1 MPRPLPESAAVDRS
15 SHRPLLIAA
24 LALSGTLGA
33 THLVGFSA
41 FIPFIADDLGSSVPV
56 VGQITTAVFLIGALS
71 GIAIGPLADR
81 YGHGRFQMLG
91 TLIVIA
97 GSLGTAIAPNLPA
110 LFAVRTVSAFSN
122 GMLAAVTLAAT
133 ATLFS
138 GNERHRAMSWVVTGI
153 AGGPVIGV
161 PFLTTIASVAGWR
174 GAFVALALAAA
185 PVLILQYRIFP
196 RPRPVAGADPFRLTS
211 LIQPYQPLVRHRA
224 TMVLYTSHFLRAV
237 AWIGILT
244 YFSAF
249 LDAQYGLDEREI
261 GWATMVAGAGYFA
274 GSMLARGRLAGY
286 PLRPLYS
293 LTTALMGC
301 CLVATLVLPVHP
313 AASTAFV
320 AAAAVFGSLSFICQT
335 TLLANTT
342 PAGQGTTMSL
352 NAAFFGIGSAA
363 GGAVGG
369 GLIALGGYDAL
380 AMGLAGFAL
389 LSSGLMAGSLRVAAP
404 DPSIE
409 PSR

>member
-1 MPRPLPESAAVDRS
+1 MPRPLPESAAADRT
-15 SHRPLLIAA
+15 SHRSLLIAA
-24 LALSGTLGA
+24 LALSGTLG
-33 THLVGFSA
+33 TTYHMGFSA

-56 VGQITTAVFLIGALS
+56 VGQITTMVFLIGALS

-91 TLIVIA
+91 TLLVIA
-97 GSLGTAIAPNLPA
+97 GSLGTAIAPDLPV
-110 LFAVRTVSAFSN
+110 LFAVRTVSAFST
-122 GMLAAVTLAAT
+122 GMLAAVTTAAT
-133 ATLFS
+133 ATLYTGS
-138 GNERHRAMSWVVTGI
+138 ERHRAMSWVVTGI
-153 AGGPVIGV
+153 AGGPIVGI
-161 PFLTTIASVAGWR
+161 PFLALVASVAGWR
-174 GAFVALALAAA
+174 AGFVSLALVAI
-185 PVLILQYRIFP
+185 PILILQYTLFP
-196 RPRPVAGADPFRLTS
+196 HPRRVAGAAPFRPVSLTLS
-211 LIQPYQPLVRHRA
+211 YQPLVRHRP
-224 TMVLYTSHFLRAV
+224 TMVLYGSHILRAV

-249 LDAQYGLDEREI
+249 LDASYGLDEREI

-301 CLVATLVLPVHP
+301 CLVASLMLPVHP
-313 AASTAFV
+313 AVSTAFV

-342 PAGQGTTMSL
+342 PAGQATTMSL
-352 NAAFFGIGSAA
+352 NAAFFGVGSAA

-369 GLIALGGYDAL
+369 GLIALGGYNAL
-380 AMGLAGFAL
+380 ALGLAGFAL
-389 LSSGLMAGSLRVAAP
+389 LSAGLMAGSLRVAVP